1 MKIEDVEIHPE
12 YVWVKPLVERREIA
26 GIPVGDGAKET
37 ARGVVMKIGDK
48 AKDYFGTLKEGH
60 IAAYEPNRGTPIDF
74 FEEHYKVLHFHN
86 VQAWGCE

>member
-1 MKIEDVEIHPE
+1 MSIEKYDVHPE
-12 YVWVKPLVERREIA
+12 YVWVKPIVGRREIA

-37 ARGVVMKIGDK
+37 ERGVVVKIGGQ
-48 AKDYFGTLKEGH
+48 AKDYLKTLKEGQ

-74 FEEHYKVLHFHN
+74 FGEHYKVLHFHN